1 MKCTFLS
8 RYLSATISVCNSPLP
23 HSPTPPPHHLYLS
36 LSACHNVSEYFH
48 VKLMLFLFLL
58 LFVVFCM
65 CSCLPPPPFPA
76 YSFHSPLNNNKPC
89 PLPLYAVTDS
99 YTCSGW
105 QTHCAYVTLYRGKL
119 FLLLLLLLLLFVIV
133 VWLYGIIVLPGLWG
147 LWGTGVVRFRHPPSL
162 PSYPLLTFSRL
173 MS

>member
-1 MKCTFLS
+1 
-8 RYLSATISVCNSPLP
+8 
-23 HSPTPPPHHLYLS
+23 
-36 LSACHNVSEYFH
+36 
-48 VKLMLFLFLL
+48 MLFLFLL

-65 CSCLPPPPFPA
+65 CSCLPPPLLPCLLAPLPFEQQQTL
-76 YSFHSPLNNNKPC
+76 PLPF
-89 PLPLYAVTDS
+89 PLYAVTDS

-147 LWGTGVVRFRHPPSL
+147 TGVVRFRHPPPPPAYS
-162 PSYPLLTFSRL
+162 LLTFSRL

>member
-1 MKCTFLS
+1 MSQRISIFPCEADVISISASVCCVLHVLLLPPSLPT
-8 RYLSATISVCNSPLP
+8 LSASLLTTTNPCF
-23 HSPTPPPHHLYLS
+23 PTPS
-36 LSACHNVSEYFH
+36 
-48 VKLMLFLFLL
+48 
-58 LFVVFCM
+58 
-65 CSCLPPPPFPA
+65 
-76 YSFHSPLNNNKPC
+76 
-89 PLPLYAVTDS
+89 LYAVTDS

-147 LWGTGVVRFRHPPSL
+147 TGVVRFRQRPS
-162 PSYPLLTFSRL
+162 PCPYPLTFLPLSVVPRL